1 MQQHIKGVA
10 RKYRYSMVLL
20 RQLVISDFKLRY
32 QASVLGYLWSVL
44 KPLALFAVL
53 YLVFGVFLSVS
64 RGVPNFPVYLLVG
77 VVLWNF
83 FVEVTNGST
92 QAIVGRASLIRKINF
107 PKYVIILAT
116 TFSAL
121 INLGINLVI
130 VGVFIYFTG
139 VELRID
145 ALLVPVLLLELFALA
160 LGFGFLLSALFVR
173 YRDVN
178 FIWEV
183 IVQAAFYATPI
194 IYPVSL
200 LPIWAA
206 KVLLLSPVAQV
217 VQDVRYLLVTDQT
230 MTVSS
235 VYGGKWSVHLI
246 PILLSILMFVA
257 GALFFKKRSP
267 HFAEE
272 V

>member
-1 MQQHIKGVA
+1 MHKQFKRAVA
-10 RKYRYSMVLL
+10 KYRYSMVLL
-20 RQLVISDFKLRY
+20 RQLVVSDFKLRY

-83 FVEVTNGST
+83 FTEVTNGST

-121 INLGINLVI
+121 INLGINLII
-130 VGVFIYFTG
+130 VGVFMYFTG

-145 ALLVPVLLLELFALA
+145 ALLVPVLLVELFALA
-160 LGFGFLLSALFVR
+160 LGFGFLLSALFVC

-183 IVQAAFYATPI
+183 IIQAAFYATPI
-194 IYPVSL
+194 IYPVAL
-200 LPIWAA
+200 LPLWAA
-206 KVLLLSPVAQV
+206 KILLLSPVAQV
-217 VQDVRYLLVTDQT
+217 IQDVRYLLVTDQT
-230 MTVSS
+230 MTVTT
-235 VYGGKWSVHLI
+235 VYGGRWSVHLI
-246 PILLSILMFVA
+246 PIAVSVIIFAA
-257 GALFFKKRSP
+257 GALFFKRRSP
-267 HFAEE
+267 YFAEE